1 MNPWILVWLI
11 VAIVTTA
18 ALIAFGIAL
27 GRHVL
32 VLGRTVKRFQEEVQP
47 VAEEISAGSGR
58 ASDKASTLRSPTRP
72 PRRTGRTRRAR
83 G

>member
-11 VAIVTTA
+11 VAIVTTS

-27 GRHVL
+27 GRHAL
-32 VLGRTVKRFQEEVQP
+32 ILGRTVKRFQDEVQP
-47 VAEEISAGSGR
+47 VAEEIAEGSNR
-58 ASDKASTLRSPTRP
+58 ASAKAASMQVPQRP
-72 PRRTGRTRRAR
+72 PRRPR

>member
-11 VAIVTTA
+11 VAIVTTS

-32 VLGRTVKRFQEEVQP
+32 ILGRTVKRFQDEVQP
-47 VAEEISAGSGR
+47 VAEEIAASSNR
-58 ASDKASTLRSPTRP
+58 ASEKAASLQVPSRPARRS
-72 PRRTGRTRRAR
+72 RR
-83 G
+83 

>member
-27 GRHVL
+27 GRHAL
-32 VLGRTVKRFQEEVQP
+32 ILGRSVKRFQDEVQP
-47 VAEEISAGSGR
+47 VAEEIAAGSNR
-58 ASDKASTLRSPTRP
+58 ASEKAAALQVQHRR
-72 PRRTGRTRRAR
+72 PRRSRR
-83 G
+83 

>member
-1 MNPWILVWLI
+1 VNPWILVWLI

-32 VLGRTVKRFQEEVQP
+32 ILGRTVKRFQEEVQP
-47 VAEEISAGSGR
+47 VAEEIAAGSDR
-58 ASDKASTLRSPTRP
+58 ASRKAASLQVPSRSP
-72 PRRTGRTRRAR
+72 RRSRR
-83 G
+83 